1 MSENKC
7 VPKTNRFL
15 NITKN
20 KAKSQILLLGV
31 ALAFIIIIMCFAT
44 DRFYQPKNVMNILT
58 QITALGI
65 SAAGAAIVMI
75 SGGSDLT
82 LGNVVSFAGCSAA
95 AVMGAGYDIGIA
107 VVVGLMVAV
116 GCGALNGILI
126 VLSKAE
132 PFIITLGMMSVYQGL
147 TLLVTGGNNLPAA
160 DGFTFGRDKIA
171 ELIPI
176 PVLFLVAVFIVM
188 FLVLKYTKFGRR
200 AYAIG
205 NNTEA
210 AYLSGIKIKRNKIY
224 VYALNGLLL
233 GIAAMI
239 LLSRLS
245 SGNSVMGDSLLM
257 QAIAAAVIGGVSM
270 AGGRGSIWG
279 VFLGTVLIGIISNSL
294 NLLNVESFYQYI
306 VLGAIIVGAVFISNM
321 GSKNR

>member
-1 MSENKC
+1 MNERVGFSKG
-7 VPKTNRFL
+7 FS
-15 NITKN
+15 NILKN
-20 KAKSQILLLGV
+20 KSKSQILMLGI
-31 ALAFIIIIMCFAT
+31 ALAVIIIIMCVAS
-44 DRFYQPKNVMNILT
+44 DRFYRASNILLILT

-65 SAAGAAIVMI
+65 AAAGAAIVMI
-75 SGGSDLT
+75 SGGIDLT
-82 LGNVVSFAGCSAA
+82 LGYVVSFSGCTAA
-95 AVMGAGYDIGIA
+95 AMMGAGYSMEMAILCGM
-107 VVVGLMVAV
+107 LVAV
-116 GCGALNGILI
+116 GCGALNGVLV

-147 TLLVTGGNNLPAA
+147 TLLITGGNNLPAA
-160 DGFTFGRDKIA
+160 ESFTFGRDKLF
-171 ELIPI
+171 ESIPV
-176 PVLFLVAVFIVM
+176 PVLFLIAVFVIM
-188 FLVLKYTKFGRR
+188 FLILKFTKFGRR

-224 VYALNGLLL
+224 IYTFNGGLLGL
-233 GIAAMI
+233 AAMI
-239 LLSRLS
+239 LLSRTS

-279 VFLGTVLIGIISNSL
+279 VFLGTVLIGVISNAL
-294 NLLNVESFYQYI
+294 NLLGVASFYQYI
-306 VLGAIIVGAVFISNM
+306 VLGAIIVGAVFVSNV